1 MGGRKASVNNSDFW
15 KLSRANI
22 GADPANFANDYF
34 YYTGNPEG
42 VDASRALRSFPNNFL
57 YSGGAGS
64 SNINDRGS
72 NGNYWSSSAR
82 NANNAYGL
90 YLLSSDLL
98 PGTGSSN
105 KFRGFTVRCVVA
117 PSS

>member
-57 YSGGAGS
+57 YSGNAYN
-64 SNINDRGS
+64 SNIYDRGS
-72 NGNYWSSSAR
+72 YGLYWSSSA
-82 NANNAYGL
+82 NNAYYAHYLYLVSSGL
-90 YLLSSDLL
+90 Y
-98 PGTGSSN
+98 PGTGGDV
-105 KFRGFTVRCVVA
+105 KFYGFTVRCVVA
-117 PSS
+117 PSP

>member
-22 GADPANFANDYF
+22 GADPANFASDNF

-57 YSGGAGS
+57 YSGRANGS
-64 SNINDRGS
+64 DVYDRGS
-72 NGNYWSSSAR
+72 YGSYWSSSAYD
-82 NANNAYGL
+82 ADYAYRL
-90 YLLSSDLL
+90 YLYSSELH
-98 PGTGSSN
+98 PGTGGN
-105 KFRGFTVRCVVA
+105 YKYYGFTVRCVA
-117 PSS
+117 GS

>member
-57 YSGGAGS
+57 YSGNADD
-64 SNINDRGS
+64 SNIYNRGS
-72 NGNYWSSSAR
+72 DGSYWSSSAR
-82 NANNAYGL
+82 NAGYAYRL
-90 YLLSSDLL
+90 YLYSSGLN
-98 PGTGSSN
+98 PGTNSGN
-105 KFRGFTVRCVVA
+105 KFYGFTVRCVVA

>member
-57 YSGGAGS
+57 YSGYADNSTIYG
-64 SNINDRGS
+64 RGS
-72 NGNYWSSSAR
+72 YGDYWSSSADD
-82 NANNAYGL
+82 ANGAYFL
-90 YLLSSDLL
+90 YLNSSYLF
-98 PGTGSSN
+98 PGTVSN
-105 KFRGFTVRCVVA
+105 YKFYGFTVRCVVA

>member
-1 MGGRKASVNNSDFW
+1 MGGRKANVNNSDFW

-57 YSGGAGS
+57 YSGYADDS
-64 SNINDRGS
+64 SINNRGS
-72 NGNYWSSSAR
+72 NGRYWSSSADD
-82 NANNAYGL
+82 ASYAY
-90 YLLSSDLL
+90 YLRLDSSYLN
-98 PGTGSSN
+98 PGTTFNN
-105 KFRGFTVRCVVA
+105 KFLGFSVRCVV
-117 PSS
+117 SGS